1 MWRKPKYPKGQT
13 EEGTDVSDH
22 HCHHQKSRASSWC
35 TRQTQIGRGQGFDP
49 LKNNIMKYL
58 LHQTDLKPQCIT
70 EGVNNSQ
77 NPHNYKMT
85 HLRTLNFFAAFQ
97 SRNFNQK
104 PSWVPH
110 CLHHLIMYK
119 TNTNRERPGTWFL
132 LKSITMKLLLHQ
144 TDSTSMHH
152 SGQFSQSSQIN
163 HLQTL
168 NLLTA
173 FQSRFFNQ
181 NPSWVPQCFRPLWNV
196 QDKYKQE
203 EARDW
208 SSPKD

>member
-144 TDSTSMHH
+144 TDSTSMHQWTILTVLTNKSPPDPQFTH
-152 SGQFSQSSQIN
+152 SIPEPVFQPEPKLGSS
-163 HLQTL
+163 
-168 NLLTA
+168 LL
-173 FQSRFFNQ
+173 
-181 NPSWVPQCFRPLWNV
+181 
-196 QDKYKQE
+196 
-203 EARDW
+203 
-208 SSPKD
+208 